1 MAHKTK
7 INGTSYNI
15 TSGKAL
21 IEGTSHKIKKGKTK
35 VDNTY
40 YDIFFGSWV
49 EDESINDALEFIS
62 TEPFVLSATDDF
74 TWNGTLEYYNGH
86 KWKTWNVEPINAV
99 LSNSGYC
106 LYLRGTGNT
115 NLTGSYSEQ
124 VKDETTGELIIVEH
138 LHSLILNGNNIQC
151 NGNIEYLLD
160 YQTVKQN
167 QHPAMIK
174 GCFWGLFANCT
185 SLITAP
191 ELPAVALAEACYR
204 ALFKGCTSLSAAP
217 ILPAETMV
225 HQCYSYMFHGCT
237 SLKEAPALPA
247 PAVVNSCYSNMFY
260 GCTSLEKAPRLPAT
274 SLGIYCYYKMFE
286 GCNNLKEIPYLPA
299 TTLTNHCYNYM
310 FYDAVRI
317 SPTNENDYTVEYI
330 IPVTKEHIDTLA
342 DALPVSQMFVNTDGG
357 YFEVGNLFLEDPSRG
372 VGYLQEGMKIVG
384 APTT

>member
-15 TSGKAL
+15 TSGKTL
-21 IEGTSHKIKKGKTK
+21 IDGTSHKIKKGKAK

-40 YDIFFGSWV
+40 YDIFFESWI

-62 TEPFVLSATDDF
+62 TEPFVLSTTDDF
-74 TWNGTLEYYNGH
+74 AWNGILEYYNGH
-86 KWKTWNVEPINAV
+86 KWKTWSSEPIDAV

-115 NLTGSYSEQ
+115 NLTGSYQEQ
-124 VKDETTGELIIVEH
+124 VKDETTGELITVEH
-138 LHSLILNGNNIQC
+138 LHSLVLNGSNIQC

-191 ELPAVALAEACYR
+191 ELPAVALADACYR
-204 ALFKGCTSLSAAP
+204 SLFRGCTSLAAAP
-217 ILPAETMV
+217 VLPAEAMV
-225 HQCYSYMFHGCT
+225 HQCYSY
-237 SLKEAPALPA
+237 
-247 PAVVNSCYSNMFY
+247 MFY

-274 SLGIYCYYKMFE
+274 SLGIFCYYRMFE
-286 GCNNLKEIPYLPA
+286 GCKNLKEIPYLPA

-317 SPTNENDYTVEYI
+317 SPVAINDYTVEYI

-342 DALPVSQMFVNTDGG
+342 DVFPVSQMFVGTDGG
-357 YFEVGNLFLEDPSRG
+357 YFEVGSLFLEDPSHG

-384 APTT
+384 VPTT